1 MAHIVIRFYA
11 GLLILT
17 ALFGT
22 SLEEKWM
29 FVKWVIY
36 DLKGDVTQKIV
47 NPSSNLETFAN
58 KLTGKRSELIYGP
71 ENLYL
76 DERKSQKEKERK
88 RNVQRRKTTTVDG
101 KRF

>member
-11 GLLILT
+11 GFLILT

-29 FVKWVIY
+29 FVKWPIY

-58 KLTGKRSELIYGP
+58 KLTGKRSELIYGKSLSRR
-71 ENLYL
+71 EKKSK
-76 DERKSQKEKERK
+76 RKGK
-88 RNVQRRKTTTVDG
+88 KTKNTKINDTIEAMWG
-101 KRF
+101 GGE